1 MADASHP
8 DLRQR
13 QHISQHPQQPSNNAA
28 AEVQNNK
35 INIVLLGKTGV
46 GKSSSGNTILGAE
59 LFKRGRSISSV
70 TKTCSKNHCTI
81 DDKDVSVIDTPGFF
95 DTTLEE
101 KELAKEIAY
110 SVFLS
115 KEGVH
120 AFLFVLPFGRF
131 TKQEAVILKQ
141 IQDIFGKEIL
151 KYVIILFTYGDDV
164 GMVDLDLEMKKNE
177 ILCNTVG
184 DFMRC
189 HVFNNKDQRNR
200 DQVIDLLQMIYSMV
214 QQNGGLYTNEMYKL
228 ASMTS
233 FERFCKILKDV
244 WDAIV
249 KYLNENS
256 SFDCT
261 IWKARCN
268 DVFHSICKPS
278 GYMSLSN

>member
-1 MADASHP
+1 M
-8 DLRQR
+8 
-13 QHISQHPQQPSNNAA
+13 
-28 AEVQNNK
+28 QNNK

-59 LFKRGRSISSV
+59 LFKRGRSLSSV
-70 TKTCSKNHCTI
+70 TKTCSKKQCTI
-81 DDKDVSVIDTPGFF
+81 EEKDVSVIDTPGIF

-101 KELAKEIAY
+101 KELAKEIAH

-141 IQDIFGKEIL
+141 IQCIFGKEIL

-164 GMVDLDLEMKKNE
+164 EMVDFDSEIKNNK
-177 ILCNTVG
+177 ILCETVG
-184 DFMRC
+184 DSMKC
-189 HVFNNKDQRNR
+189 HVFNNKDQSNR
-200 DQVIDLLQMIYSMV
+200 GQVTDLLKVIDSMV

-228 ASMTS
+228 ASMTT
-233 FERFCKILKDV
+233 FEYFCKILRDV
-244 WDAIV
+244 WEAVV
-249 KYLNENS
+249 KFLRENI

-261 IWKARCN
+261 IWKDRCN
-268 DVFHSICKPS
+268 EYFNPICKPS